1 MARLGNTI
9 LDKKAY
15 GENRSM
21 PMVDLVNGG
30 QFGEQVEMAGYVS
43 SAQYVRRNLIARV
56 IETPRGF
63 EDLPNPEKWREA
75 YRALI
80 ELHPKTIEGFNSQ
93 LTVEVASTPFGGAGE
108 EIESVS
114 NVTRNRSV
122 PNLTWVERYGRP
134 ISVFWDLYIM
144 ELLMDPITKIPN
156 VMARAA
162 ANGKASPDLLP
173 DYIGGTVLFFE
184 PDPTFTKIDKA
195 WLVTNFWP
203 KTGAPAEARR
213 DLTSPGD
220 QVEFSIEFSAISQ
233 IGTGVNELA
242 QKMLDEMNITGA
254 NPNNREAFVKAVTP
268 DLTSTMPGFTEGIK
282 EAARTVVT
290 PAQ

>member
-9 LDKKAY
+9 LDNKAY
-15 GENRSM
+15 GERRSM

-30 QFGEQVEMAGYVS
+30 QFGQQTDFPGYVS

-63 EDLPNPEKWREA
+63 EDLPDPDKWREA

-93 LTVEVASTPFGGAGE
+93 LTVEVASTPFGGSGE
-108 EIESVS
+108 EMETPS

-134 ISVFWDLYIM
+134 ISMFWDMYIM
-144 ELLMDPITKIPN
+144 ELIMDPITKIPN
-156 VMARAA
+156 VMTRAA
-162 ANGKASPDLLP
+162 ANGKPQPDMLP

-213 DLTSPGD
+213 DLTSAGD
-220 QVEFSIEFSAISQ
+220 QVEFSIEFAAISQ
-233 IGTGVNELA
+233 IGNGVNKLA

-254 NPNNREAFVKAVTP
+254 NPNNREAFVKSISA
-268 DLTSTMPGFTEGIK
+268 DLTAAMPGVAEKIK
-282 EAARTVVT
+282 EAAGDVVS
-290 PAQ
+290 A